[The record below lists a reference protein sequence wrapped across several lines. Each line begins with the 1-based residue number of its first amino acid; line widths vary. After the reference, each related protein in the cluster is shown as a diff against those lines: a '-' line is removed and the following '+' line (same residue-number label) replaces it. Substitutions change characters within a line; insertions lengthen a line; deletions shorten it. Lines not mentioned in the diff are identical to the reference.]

1 MTILIIDDDAE
12 GAEALTLLLANS
24 GYGIVVAHD
33 GHEGLRALRKMH
45 SAIRLI
51 LLDMVMPGMDGP
63 TFLLH
68 LQRTEDAR
76 TPVIVLTASDV
87 HVPHLPL
94 LRKPVH
100 PETLCATVAL
110 HGATWDVL

>member
-12 GAEALTLLLANS
+12 GAEALTL
-24 GYGIVVAHD
+24 
-33 GHEGLRALRKMH
+33 
-45 SAIRLI
+45 
-51 LLDMVMPGMDGP
+51 
-63 TFLLH
+63 
-68 LQRTEDAR
+68 
-76 TPVIVLTASDV
+76 
-87 HVPHLPL
+87 LPL